1 MSLTQEVLRDRVAD
15 RIRHARPDCSG
26 RDLSTY
32 ARLLSVQREA
42 EDGGGPVAVAVLA
55 RYEPASWIR
64 GTCAFA
70 MGLTGEQVPAWR
82 RSFTRTTFLAG
93 NPANLAERF
102 AFAHVAEDGSAAWT
116 APSAPAATDT
126 LRRLLKLFAG
136 AAGLPARDELLVRLP
151 GHAADPV
158 RRALYV
164 TTAGMTVADS
174 LVHLNHLLVEAV
186 LDGLLRPGDE
196 LLVRQVPRLVG
207 IGERFDAL
215 RIGTDPAGVER
226 LRAFAGLTGEVRRG

>member
-1 MSLTQEVLRDRVAD
+1 MTLTQEVLRDRVAD
-15 RIRHARPDCSG
+15 RIRVSRPDCSG

-42 EDGGGPVAVAVLA
+42 DEDGGPVAVSVLA
-55 RYEPASWIR
+55 RFEPASWIR

-70 MGLTGEQVPAWR
+70 MGLTGAQVPAWR
-82 RSFTRTTFLAG
+82 RSFTRTIFLAG
-93 NPANLAERF
+93 NPANLADRF
-102 AFAHVAEDGSAAWT
+102 DFAHVAEDSSAAWT
-116 APSAPAATDT
+116 APSAHAATDT
-126 LRRLLKLFAG
+126 LRRLLKLFEGTAD
-136 AAGLPARDELLVRLP
+136 LPAWDELLVRLP
-151 GHAADPV
+151 GRGDQPV
-158 RRALYV
+158 RRALYL

-215 RIGTDPAGVER
+215 RIGPDPAGVDR
-226 LRAFAGLTGEVRRG
+226 LRAFAGLTGEARHG

>member
-1 MSLTQEVLRDRVAD
+1 MSLTQDVLRDRVAD
-15 RIRHARPDCSG
+15 RIRVSRPDCS

-42 EDGGGPVAVAVLA
+42 EDDAGPVAVSVLA
-55 RYEPASWIR
+55 RYEPAAWIR

-70 MGLTGEQVPAWR
+70 MGLTGARVTAWR
-82 RSFTRTTFLAG
+82 RAFTRTVFLAG
-93 NPANLAERF
+93 NPANLVGRF
-102 AFAHVAEDGSAAWT
+102 DFAHVADDGSAAWT
-116 APSAPAATDT
+116 APAAQAATGT
-126 LRRLLKLFAG
+126 LRRLLRLFEG
-136 AAGLPARDELLVRLP
+136 AAELPARDELPVRLP
-151 GHAADPV
+151 GHGADPV
-158 RRALYV
+158 RRALYL

-207 IGERFDAL
+207 VGERFDAL
-215 RIGTDPAGVER
+215 RIGPDADGADR
-226 LRAFAGLTGEVRRG
+226 LRAFAGLTGAVRHD

>member
-1 MSLTQEVLRDRVAD
+1 MTLTQEVLRDRVAD
-15 RIRHARPDCSG
+15 RIRVSRPDCSG

-42 EDGGGPVAVAVLA
+42 DEDGGPVAVSVLA
-55 RYEPASWIR
+55 RFDPVSWIR

-70 MGLTGEQVPAWR
+70 MGLTGEPVAAWR
-82 RSFTRTTFLAG
+82 RSFTRTLFLAG
-93 NPANLAERF
+93 NPANLAGRF
-102 AFAHVAEDGSAAWT
+102 DFAHVAEDGSAAWT
-116 APSAPAATDT
+116 APAAQAATDT
-126 LRRLLKLFAG
+126 LRRLLKIFEGTAE
-136 AAGLPARDELLVRLP
+136 LPTRDELLVRLP
-151 GHAADPV
+151 GRGADPV
-158 RRALYV
+158 RRTLYL
-164 TTAGMTVADS
+164 TTAGMTVAGC

-215 RIGTDPAGVER
+215 RIGPDPVGVDR
-226 LRAFAGLTGEVRRG
+226 LRAFGGLTEDVRCG